1 MIQWKRSVTEIGRE
15 RSVIKVAWVD
25 ETGEPDEFTGYVD
38 DYLRNRMNRVGASD
52 GEKRAHRKRLELWRQ
67 IGGVENLEVEA
78 KWLCELDKNMQ
89 VTILVPRNESEEEL
103 AARRRLRKAVRRVYK
118 SELGCRFLDEM
129 SSPPSAKSLRVD
141 EMLGLFESLGVKDTD
156 RNREKYR
163 LWEELN
169 PLDLLKRKCP
179 YSGAII
185 SAEDV
190 FLKGC
195 CEVDHIVPKDDGG
208 TSRLE
213 NLVLCTRDANI
224 VKGHR
229 TPWVAWG
236 GVRWNAIKEWTA
248 HLPPG
253 KRAIILV
260 EM

>member
-1 MIQWKRSVTEIGRE
+1 MIQWERGVTEIGRE

-103 AARRRLRKAVRRVYK
+103 AARRRLRQAVRRVYV
-118 SELGCRFLDEM
+118 SELRSRLLEEM
-129 SSPPSAKSLRVD
+129 SSPPSAKRLRVD
-141 EMLGLFESLGVKDTD
+141 EMLGLFERLNVENTK
-156 RNREKYR
+156 RNRKKYR

-169 PLDLLKRKCP
+169 PLDPLQRKCP

-190 FLKGC
+190 FMKGG

-208 TSRLE
+208 TSRWE
-213 NLVLCTRDANI
+213 NLVLCTRNANNE
-224 VKGHR
+224 KLHR

-236 GVRWNAIKEWTA
+236 GVRWNAIKEWTV